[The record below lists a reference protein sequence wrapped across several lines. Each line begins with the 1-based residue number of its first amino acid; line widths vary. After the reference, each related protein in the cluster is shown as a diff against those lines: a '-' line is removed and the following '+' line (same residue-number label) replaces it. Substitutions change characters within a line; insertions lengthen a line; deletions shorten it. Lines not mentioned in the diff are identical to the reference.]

1 MRLRDQARVTTTAVA
16 AAVVVACAGAVV
28 SLWAHHAD
36 GASLVAPALSGA
48 VVVSFALMGAVV
60 ASARP
65 ANRVGWLMLA
75 GAVLWAL
82 GNASADAAFRGIV
95 ASPGSVSGAPALAVA
110 GSVTRSLGWFVATVG
125 VALHFPDG
133 RLARQRWSFGARSF
147 IAAIVASAIGACTAS
162 DANLT
167 DLGRWHNPL
176 ALPSSLQPAS
186 GLLSLAGVALG
197 AVATL
202 GAVLAL
208 RARWRRGGHV
218 EQQQL
223 ALFAAAAALPVAAA
237 PFVLAGVTGG
247 WLFSVAALPLPF
259 AIAFAVL
266 ARGLYDLRTAVN
278 RTLVWVTLSALV
290 VGVYA
295 LVIAGLGGLLDATGA
310 GWLPWVAAGVVALLF
325 APLRDG
331 LQHAVNRLSF
341 GRWDEP
347 YDVLAAI
354 GQQLEAAADV
364 DGLLTDVVAELQGLG
379 LSEVTI
385 RDADGRVLAGDT
397 QRPTTSDTLPLTA
410 YGEIVGSL
418 SYGAA
423 PGLRARDRRL
433 LDDLA
438 GHLGGLLH
446 SHALTHELQRALERL
461 VLSREEE
468 RRRLRRDL
476 HDGLGPA
483 LAGHVLRLDLIA
495 GALDPRSPVS
505 ADVES
510 LRADLRG
517 TVLEVRR
524 VVEGLRPPALDELGL
539 AGALRQ
545 VVQRMT
551 AGTRLTVEVL
561 VSDLPQL
568 PAALEVAVFRI
579 VSEAVAN
586 VARHAVASSCHVV
599 IEVADGAL
607 RVTIAD
613 DGRGLAIAGLTAG
626 NGLQTM
632 RERAEELRGRLHIVS
647 ASGTTIVAEIPLP
660 SGATLP
666 SEDMAELET

>member
-16 AAVVVACAGAVV
+16 AAVVVACAGAAISV
-28 SLWAHHAD
+28 WAHHAD
-36 GASLVAPALSGA
+36 GRSLVAPTLSAA
-48 VVVSFALMGAVV
+48 VVVSFATMGAIV

-75 GAVLWAL
+75 GALLWAL
-82 GNASADAAFRGIV
+82 GNASVDAAVRGIV
-95 ASPGSVSGAPALAVA
+95 ADPGSVPAASALAIA
-110 GSVTRSLGWFVATVG
+110 GSATRSLGWFVATVG

-133 RLARQRWSFGARSF
+133 RLARQRRRFGARAF
-147 IAAIVASAIGACTAS
+147 VAAILASSIGACTAS

-167 DLGRWHNPL
+167 DLGSWSNPL
-176 ALPSSLQPAS
+176 ALPSSLQPLS

-197 AVATL
+197 TVATL

-208 RARWRRGGHV
+208 RTRWRRGGQV

-223 ALFAAAAALPVAAA
+223 TLFAAAAALPVAAA
-237 PFVLAGVTGG
+237 PFALAGVAGG

-278 RTLVWVTLSALV
+278 RTLVWGTLSGVV

-295 LVIAGLGGLLDATGA
+295 LVIAGLGGLLDASGA
-310 GWLPWVAAGVVALLF
+310 GWLPWIAAGVVALLF
-325 APLRDG
+325 APLRDA
-331 LQHAVNRLSF
+331 LQRAVNRLSF

-364 DGLLTDVVAELQGLG
+364 DGLLADVVAELHGLG
-379 LSEVTI
+379 LQEVTI
-385 RDADGRVLAGDT
+385 RDADGRTLAGDA
-397 QRPTTSDTLPLTA
+397 QALHRSDTLPLTA
-410 YGEIVGSL
+410 YGQTVGSL
-418 SYGAA
+418 SYGSA
-423 PGLRARDRRL
+423 PGLRARDHRL

-446 SHALTHELQRALERL
+446 SYQLTHELQRALERL

-468 RRRLRRDL
+468 RRRIRRDL

-495 GALDPRSPVS
+495 AALDPRSPVS
-505 ADVES
+505 ADVET
-510 LRADLRG
+510 LRADMRG

-545 VVQRMT
+545 ITQRMT
-551 AGTRLTVEVL
+551 AGTGLVVEVEVAL
-561 VSDLPQL
+561 LPQL
-568 PAALEVAVFRI
+568 PAAMEVATFRI
-579 VSEAVAN
+579 VAEAVAN
-586 VARHAVASSCHVV
+586 VARHAHASSCHVV
-599 IEVADGAL
+599 IEAAGGSL
-607 RVTIAD
+607 RATIAD
-613 DGRGLAIAGLTAG
+613 DGRGLPSAPPAGG
-626 NGLQTM
+626 HGLQTM
-632 RERAEELRGRLHIVS
+632 RERAEELRGRLHVLS
-647 ASGTTIVAEIPLP
+647 AGGTTIVAEIPLP
-660 SGATLP
+660 AGTVPAA
-666 SEDMAELET
+666 ERVAELES